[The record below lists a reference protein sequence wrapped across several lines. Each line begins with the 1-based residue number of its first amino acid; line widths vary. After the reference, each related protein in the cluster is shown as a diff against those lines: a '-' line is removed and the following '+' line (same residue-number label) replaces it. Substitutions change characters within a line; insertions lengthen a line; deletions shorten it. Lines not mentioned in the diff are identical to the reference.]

1 MPEDERPWDVLLI
14 GGPSGAGKTSV
25 SYPLARRFGVALTEV
40 DDMHITALSL
50 TTPEQQP
57 ALHYWF
63 THPEADELPPEKIL
77 ELLLDV
83 CRVLQPAVKAVIE
96 NHLEMEMPVVLE
108 GDYILPEILAGDP
121 WRGRVR
127 GVIVYEPD
135 EDAIVRNL
143 AAREPHAGEQTKRAH
158 VSRLH
163 GEWLREECARY
174 GVPAVP
180 CRPWDSAVE
189 RVIAAADEV

>member
-1 MPEDERPWDVLLI
+1 MPENDRPWDVLLI

-40 DDMHITALSL
+40 DDLHLTAMAL

-57 ALHYWF
+57 VLHYWF
-63 THPEADELPPEKIL
+63 THPEAVELPPEKIL
-77 ELLLDV
+77 ELLIDV
-83 CRVLQPAVKAVIE
+83 CRVLQPAVKAVIA
-96 NHLEMEMPVVLE
+96 NHLETGMPVVLE

-121 WRGRVR
+121 WQGRVR
-127 GVIVYEPD
+127 GVVVYEPD
-135 EDAIVRNL
+135 AGAIVRNL
-143 AAREPHAGEQTKRAH
+143 AAREPDAGEQTKRAH

-163 GEWLREECARY
+163 GEWLRAECARN

-180 CRPWDSAVE
+180 ARPWDSAVE
-189 RVIAAADEV
+189 RVIAAAG